1 MIIVPHSRFMGKKAR
16 IGVIGDYN
24 PDNPTHLA
32 TNEAI
37 QHAAEILAECSF
49 ECIWLPTDQRHQFD
63 EYQGLLCSPGSPY
76 RSLESALLGI
86 QCAREQMIPF
96 LGTCGG
102 SQHLVLEYAR
112 NVMGIREAAHAE
124 SDPYA
129 SCLFITP
136 LSCSLVGKTMEVS
149 MKLGTQAADIYR
161 NTRASERYYC
171 NFGLNPAYQ
180 DQLVGAG
187 LVISG
192 TDEAGEARIMELPSH
207 PFFIGTL
214 FVPQANSAKGKPHPI
229 VLAFL
234 RSAAL
239 HHRS

>member
-1 MIIVPHSRFMGKKAR
+1 MTFQDSSRPTKTR
-16 IGVIGDYN
+16 IGIIGDYN
-24 PDNPTHLA
+24 PDNPTHVA

-37 QHAAEILAECSF
+37 HHAAELLGECSF
-49 ECIWLPTDQRHQFD
+49 ESSWLSTDQRQTFG

-76 RSLESALLGI
+76 RSLEGALLGI
-86 QCAREQMIPF
+86 QCAREQVIPF

-136 LSCSLVGKTMEVS
+136 LSCSLVGKTMEVRV
-149 MKLGTQAADIYR
+149 KPGTQAADIYQ
-161 NTRASERYYC
+161 NARATERYYC

-180 DQLVGAG
+180 EQLAQAG
-187 LVISG
+187 LEVSG
-192 TDEAGEARIMELPSH
+192 TDEVGEARIMELPSH

-214 FVPQANSAKGKPHPI
+214 FVPQANSAVGRPHPI

-234 RSAAL
+234 RSAARR
-239 HHRS
+239 HRS

>member
-1 MIIVPHSRFMGKKAR
+1 MKTKKR
-16 IGVIGDYN
+16 IGIIGDYN
-24 PDNPTHLA
+24 PDNPTHVA
-32 TNEAI
+32 TNEGI
-37 QHAAEILAECSF
+37 QHAAEVLGGCSVESSWLA
-49 ECIWLPTDQRHQFD
+49 TDQPQQFD

-76 RSLESALLGI
+76 KSLEGALHGI
-86 QCAREQMIPF
+86 QYARERKIPF

-124 SDPYA
+124 TDPYA

-136 LSCSLVGKTMEVS
+136 LSCSLAGTTMEVCL
-149 MKLGTQAADIYR
+149 KPGTQAAAIYR
-161 NTRASERYYC
+161 DTRATERYYC
-171 NFGLNPAYQ
+171 NFGLNPAHEE
-180 DQLVGAG
+180 QLVRAG
-187 LVISG
+187 LEISG
-192 TDEAGEARIMELPSH
+192 TDQAGEARIFELSSH

-214 FVPQANSAKGKPHPI
+214 FVPQANSSKEKPHPI

-234 RSAAL
+234 RAAAL

>member
-1 MIIVPHSRFMGKKAR
+1 MATTTR
-16 IGVIGDYN
+16 IGIIGDYN
-24 PDNPTHLA
+24 PGNPTHVA
-32 TNEAI
+32 TNEGI
-37 QHAAEILAECSF
+37 QHAAQLLGEWSF
-49 ECIWLPTDQRHQFD
+49 ESSWLSTDQRQQFG

-76 RSLESALLGI
+76 RSLEGALLGI
-86 QCAREQMIPF
+86 QYAREQKIPF

-124 SDPYA
+124 ADPYA

-136 LSCSLVGKTMEVS
+136 LSCSLVGKTMNVRV
-149 MKLGTQAADIYR
+149 KPGTQAADIYQD
-161 NTRASERYYC
+161 TRASERYYC

-180 DQLVGAG
+180 EQLVHAG
-187 LVISG
+187 LEISG

-214 FVPQANSAKGKPHPI
+214 FVPQANSAKEKPHPI

-239 HHRS
+239 CHRF